1 MNLQF
6 SPKKM
11 QNLILIGMPGSG
23 KTTFGREV
31 ARELQKDFLDF
42 DEFII
47 SQTGRDAVEHLAEM
61 GDDEFLD
68 FEKNLAQKVAGE
80 NLIIAASGSV
90 PLRDDGILH
99 LKKNGPALW
108 LDTDL
113 EIIKK
118 WVPARP
124 DGHSRIVGAD
134 KLSFEEIL
142 NWRRKSYEKHADF
155 KFEIQNEKAVDE
167 IVAELLE
174 FILREKVLDR
184 K

>member
-1 MNLQF
+1 
-6 SPKKM
+6 
-11 QNLILIGMPGSG
+11 MPGAG
-23 KTTFGREV
+23 KTTFGREI

-47 SQTGRDAVEHLAEM
+47 SQTCRDAAEHLAEM
-61 GDDEFLD
+61 DDDDFLD
-68 FEKNLAQKVAGE
+68 FEKDLVKKVAGE
-80 NLIIAASGSV
+80 NLIIASSGSV

-113 EIIKK
+113 KIIKK

-124 DGHSRIVGAD
+124 DGDSRIVGAD

-155 KFEIQNEKAVDE
+155 KFEIQSEKSIEE

-174 FILREKVLDR
+174 FLTR
-184 K
+184 KKIYA

>member
-1 MNLQF
+1 MRGIF
-6 SPKKM
+6 SSKM
-11 QNLILIGMPGSG
+11 SQNLILIGMPGAG
-23 KTTFGREV
+23 KTTFGREI

-47 SQTGRDAVEHLAEM
+47 EKTGRDAAEHLAEM

-68 FEKNLAQKVAGE
+68 FEMDLARGIFGE
-80 NLIIAASGSV
+80 NLVIASSGSV

-99 LKKNGPALW
+99 LKKNGPAVW
-108 LDTDL
+108 LDTDV

-118 WVPARP
+118 WVPARA
-124 DGHSRIVGAD
+124 DGDSRIVGAD

-155 KFEIQNEKAVDE
+155 KFEIQNEKSIEE
-167 IVAELLE
+167 IVAELLG
-174 FILREKVLDR
+174 FISRKKVLDR